1 MSPRRIPK
9 PRGSAQTNRRRQ
21 GEPRELIIGLIA
33 PIGVDRKPVET
44 ALRNQLRIVDYHVAP
59 VKISEKLEKLADD
72 SIPGWNNGDALVR
85 KNILMN
91 VGNNVREQY
100 SDGGVLALL
109 SMVQIASIRRTLLP
123 KGSGRAYV
131 IDSLKHPDE
140 VELLRSIYGPAF
152 VAIAVFASPD
162 ARRQYLEDQ
171 ARTLLHEPDSNK
183 IARLMERDE
192 DENITLGQRVR
203 AAFELADVVVDV
215 SRGDTEHQI
224 RRLVE
229 LLFGDLQ
236 KTPTIGEYAMS
247 LARCAQARSGS
258 LARQIGAAVIR
269 DDGAIVSIGRN
280 DVAKPFGGQY
290 EPTDDN
296 EYPRGRDINRGIDS
310 SDWFRQKAITDL
322 LAILQDNGQ
331 LNSTDSPEELFEQW
345 YIGEEGKPKPW
356 LRMAFIANTIDYVRA
371 VHAEMAAITDAARH
385 GIDLSQCSLYTTTF
399 PCHDCAK
406 HILASGIREV
416 VYWAA
421 YPKSLVKD
429 LYDDSIC
436 VNEAAPSPDKV
447 SFHSFVGIA
456 PNRYFDF
463 FIMGKRE
470 RKDRKGRAISFDP
483 RKAKLTLPPYAISEE
498 FAIYTENKRT
508 TRFIEVFDRE
518 IDALHK
524 LIGTRHQEWAAAS
537 ATAQSAPHKRSRKK
551 HTQRRKR

>member
-1 MSPRRIPK
+1 
-9 PRGSAQTNRRRQ
+9 
-21 GEPRELIIGLIA
+21 
-33 PIGVDRKPVET
+33 
-44 ALRNQLRIVDYHVAP
+44 
-59 VKISEKLEKLADD
+59 
-72 SIPGWNNGDALVR
+72 
-85 KNILMN
+85 MN
-91 VGNNVREQY
+91 VGNNVREQH
-100 SDGGVLALL
+100 SEGGVLALL
-109 SMVQIASIRRTLLP
+109 AMVQIASSRRAPLP

-152 VAIAVFASPD
+152 VAIAVFASSD
-162 ARRQYLEDQ
+162 ARRKYLEDQ
-171 ARTLLHEPDSNK
+171 ARTLLHEPDSNNIYK
-183 IARLMERDE
+183 LMERDE

-247 LARCAQARSGS
+247 LARCAQGRSGS

-290 EPTDDN
+290 EARDDKD
-296 EYPRGRDINRGIDS
+296 YPQGRDINRSIDS

-322 LAILQDNGQ
+322 LALLQYNGQ
-331 LNSTDSPEELFEQW
+331 LNSTDSPEELFQQW

-356 LRMAFIANTIDYVRA
+356 LRSAFIANTIDYVRA
-371 VHAEMAAITDAARH
+371 VHAEMAAITDAARY

-436 VNEAAPSPDKV
+436 VNEAAPSTDKV

-470 RKDRKGRAISFDP
+470 RKDRKGHAIPFDA
-483 RKAKLTLPPYAISEE
+483 RNAKLTLPPYAIPEE
-498 FAIYTENKRT
+498 FAIYTENRRT
-508 TRFIEVFDRE
+508 TRFIEDFDRK
-518 IDALHK
+518 INDLHL
-524 LIGTRHQEWAAAS
+524 LISKRHQEWEAAP
-537 ATAQSAPHKRSRKK
+537 ATTHSAPNKRSRKK
-551 HTQRRKR
+551 SSKRRKR